1 MVQDRS
7 IIEGVGGGNPIKTK
21 PDDSVLISEL
31 DQSKIAMSASRQG
44 RGGEQLKRSE
54 LEDDAPEGES
64 SDDQED
70 KDRGVTFGKK

>member
-7 IIEGVGGGNPIKTK
+7 MIEGVGGGNPIKTK
-21 PDDSVLISEL
+21 PDDSVLITEH
-31 DQSKIAMSASRQG
+31 DQSKISMSASRQIQG
-44 RGGEQLKRSE
+44 AQLKRSE
-54 LEDDAPEGES
+54 LEDDAPEDES